1 MEPMCDCACCLQIEI
16 RVDQQC
22 KVLCRMESLSK
33 VQADAFA
40 SKIAD
45 EYRVNM

>member
-1 MEPMCDCACCLQIEI
+1 M
-16 RVDQQC
+16 DQQC

-33 VQADAFA
+33 VQAEAFA
-40 SKIAD
+40 SKIED